1 MASKE
6 VSSSNVIYMY
16 MYSFH
21 LFILFLYHHY
31 TSLQHCGDSYTCTIT
46 SGTSAGITDWTL
58 PTGTCP
64 SNTFPDKLSQLV
76 SGACAPQGSSTC
88 GPYTASSLP
97 PSDVTYYCLSFILT
111 VNMTAAMNGSTVT
124 CSNTNQITP
133 SITTVVSLATIN
145 VVGTSFIALLNS
157 SNTVALSKTRILFFS
172 SFYSS
177 SLAL

>member
-1 MASKE
+1 M
-6 VSSSNVIYMY
+6 
-16 MYSFH
+16 
-21 LFILFLYHHY
+21 LFTCTCTLSICLYYFCTTIIHPCS
-31 TSLQHCGDSYTCTIT
+31 TVVTYTCTIT

-64 SNTFPDKLSQLV
+64 SNTFPDKIRLSQLV